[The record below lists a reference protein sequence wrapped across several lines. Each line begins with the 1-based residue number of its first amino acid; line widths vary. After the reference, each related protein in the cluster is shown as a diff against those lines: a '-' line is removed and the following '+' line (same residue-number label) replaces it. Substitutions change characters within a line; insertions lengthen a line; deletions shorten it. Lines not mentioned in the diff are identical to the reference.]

1 MTESMVNKTS
11 AEFGIAKWFGG
22 FNKKKQKTLDYGF
35 IDGIDGQC
43 IYVNKRE
50 LKNCEKLNE
59 NDLVVFDKKIVK
71 SDSFAAQV
79 YVLNLSDELV
89 VSHILSALETPKQ
102 AELSLQSRQY
112 KSFLIRVISGVHQK
126 EFFTA
131 ISGQPKLLKTLLPI
145 IKASSKW
152 NALFEAHFSSY
163 KISQLTEF
171 GIDLSDIPPDII
183 DSRLEELV
191 SYILELDETFKAK
204 ALQALISVCS
214 INTAL
219 YLVLKNV
226 ITDHSFLKPK
236 VKELHA
242 FLQKWFLKEDT
253 GTTESFRA
261 IYQEQCGSFNRFAQ
275 HHAIFPLILPF
286 WIKLKIYRKDMSF
299 IDDLKSNSA
308 LADTAEFYILE
319 HLVPLLSSENFRGDY
334 ALENVIRDD
343 IWKGL
348 IDNKIDLNDDSLL
361 QLFPQCRT
369 MDRVGRGVP
378 LSCEAYTWIPKDS
391 DERVFLCRSSK
402 CTNPKVFPESEHQFW
417 NFTIYDWLAHYGVT
431 YHDAA
436 SPSKRDFPIK
446 LAGYINRLK
455 ELFHRLH
462 CRTCHTILRPKLE
475 YARDRALVFDTYT
488 GKFEEKN
495 IQAAYRITTFE
506 CGNEKCEEHGNGIYV
521 THCLNF
527 KCHEYID
534 SRDSQL
540 KCDNDRYICISC
552 RSCCE
557 EHDKNKALT

>member
-1 MTESMVNKTS
+1 MTEGKVSKVS
-11 AEFGIAKWFGG
+11 SEFGIVKWFGG

-43 IYVNKRE
+43 IYVNKSE
-50 LKNCEKLNE
+50 LKNSVKLNE
-59 NDLVVFDKKIVK
+59 SDLVVFDKKAVK
-71 SDSFAAQV
+71 SDSFAAKV

-89 VSHILSALETPKQ
+89 VSHILGALETPKQ
-102 AELSLQSRQY
+102 AELILQSLQY
-112 KSFLIRVISGVHQK
+112 KAFFVKVISSVHQEK
-126 EFFTA
+126 FFTA
-131 ISGQPKLLKTLLPI
+131 ISGNPKLLEILMPI
-145 IKASSKW
+145 LKASPKW
-152 NALFEAHFSSY
+152 EAFFVTYFSNY
-163 KISQLTEF
+163 TLSQLIDS
-171 GIDLSDIPPDII
+171 GISLSDIPADFI

-191 SYILELDETFKAK
+191 NYIDKLDESSKSVTI
-204 ALQALISVCS
+204 QALVAMCS
-214 INTAL
+214 INTVL
-219 YLVLKNV
+219 YLVLKQV
-226 ITDHSFLKPK
+226 ITEPSFLKPK
-236 VKELHA
+236 TQELHE

-253 GTTESFRA
+253 GATETFREL
-261 IYQEQCGSFNRFAQ
+261 YQEQCGSFNRFAQ
-275 HHAIFPLILPF
+275 HPVIFPLILPF

-299 IDDLKSNSA
+299 IDDLKSKSI
-308 LADTAEFYILE
+308 LTDMAEFYILE
-319 HLVPLLSSENFRGDY
+319 HLVPLLSKENFRGDY

-361 QLFPQCRT
+361 NLFPQCRT
-369 MDRVGRGVP
+369 MARVGRGVP

-402 CTNPKVFPESEHQFW
+402 CTNPKVFPENEHHFW
-417 NFTIYDWLAHYGVT
+417 NFTIYDWLSHYGIM
-431 YHDAA
+431 YHDAS

-462 CRTCHTILRPKLE
+462 CRKCHTLLRPKLM

-506 CGNEKCEEHGNGIYV
+506 CGNQQCSEHGNGIYV

-552 RSCCE
+552 NSCCE
-557 EHDKNKALT
+557 EHDKNKALN